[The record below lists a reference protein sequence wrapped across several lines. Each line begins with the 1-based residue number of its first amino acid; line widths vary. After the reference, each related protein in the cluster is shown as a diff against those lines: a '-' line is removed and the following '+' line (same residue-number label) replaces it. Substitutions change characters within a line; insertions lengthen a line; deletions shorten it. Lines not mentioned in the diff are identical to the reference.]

1 MYILTQ
7 RILKRTL
14 LTLISDLLQ
23 HITPYN
29 FCTVQLYH
37 KQICIRQDLGSDR
50 HEGYRSMDSAG
61 GSWEIR
67 PCSNYC
73 CCLGCQVTR
82 LDSFHY
88 TSILFYSSEA
98 FPLLPLSFLLSLYIS
113 SAFSDSW
120 LVTLNLTL
128 FYLLPSTLIAI
139 ILLQSNCTCKIS
151 VRSEGRAD
159 SGFPTSRGSICHSSG
174 WNVYLIVS
182 YHHFCLSC
190 IPSFCNIIFS
200 WLSTL
205 DHGMK
210 PALEMKATKL
220 LYIQFFNYLA
230 FLNTL
235 QWRAAKS

>member
-1 MYILTQ
+1 MNRYVLDKILDQTGMKGTG
-7 RILKRTL
+7 RW
-14 LTLISDLLQ
+14 
-23 HITPYN
+23 
-29 FCTVQLYH
+29 TVQ
-37 KQICIRQDLGSDR
+37 
-50 HEGYRSMDSAG
+50 EAAERSVPAPTIAAALDAR
-61 GSWEIR
+61 W
-67 PCSNYC
+67 
-73 CCLGCQVTR
+73 